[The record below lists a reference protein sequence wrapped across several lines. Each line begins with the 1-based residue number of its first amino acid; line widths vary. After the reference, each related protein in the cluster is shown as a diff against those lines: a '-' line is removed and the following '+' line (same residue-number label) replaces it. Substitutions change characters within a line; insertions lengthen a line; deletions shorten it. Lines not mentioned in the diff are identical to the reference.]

1 MKREHF
7 IMNEKMIFD
16 QFEFARNITLHVAN
30 DITEDNADVIPNE
43 FPNSLRWQLGH
54 VYASVEGI
62 VFHMAN
68 ETPNLPEGY
77 AELFNRG
84 TRPADW
90 KTTPPKLDEIMPLLS
105 EQVNRVKETFTGRL
119 DEKLPQP
126 KIADSLTLETVG
138 ELLSFASF
146 HESEHIGCIK
156 SLKNAIKGEL

>member
-1 MKREHF
+1 
-7 IMNEKMIFD
+7 MNEKMIFD

-30 DITEDNADVIPNE
+30 DITEENADVIPNG

-62 VFHMAN
+62 VFHMSN
-68 ETPNLPEGY
+68 EKVNLPDGY

-90 KTTPPKLDEIMPLLS
+90 KITPPKVDEIMPLLS
-105 EQVNRVKETFTGRL
+105 EQVGRVKETFSGRL

-126 KIADSLTLETVG
+126 MNAGPLTLETIG
-138 ELLSFASF
+138 ELLAFASF

-156 SLKNAIKGEL
+156 SLKNAIKGVL